1 MSCLLTTTMISLENT
16 MDALR
21 EAGLYGTVKVMI
33 GGPPTTDDFA
43 REIGADFRG
52 RDAYEGVEQARR
64 FVS

>member
-1 MSCLLTTTMISLENT
+1 

-33 GGPPTTDDFA
+33 GGLPTTDDFA